1 MAYRCFGSRSLTAAE
16 WVVVA
21 QTCVTLPCAA
31 IAVRMARLPTA
42 VRLVAGSR
50 RSHVKPHASI
60 PPARLAAIVRGVAVR
75 LGFRCLP
82 QALTLHRLL
91 IRRGFDSDVRVG
103 AELRSRFQAHA
114 WVQHDGRS
122 LLGPAVGA
130 MPEIWRASSA
140 RTQAGVSR

>member
-1 MAYRCFGSRSLTAAE
+1 
-16 WVVVA
+16 
-21 QTCVTLPCAA
+21 
-31 IAVRMARLPTA
+31 
-42 VRLVAGSR
+42 
-50 RSHVKPHASI
+50 
-60 PPARLAAIVRGVAVR
+60 VR

-91 IRRGFDSDVRVG
+91 IRRGFESDIRVGAANVRVG
-103 AELRSRFQAHA
+103 AELRGRFQAHA
-114 WVQHDGRS
+114 WVQHDGQS